1 MVVSDNLGVKMKPSY
16 SGTVMLA
23 TLLLACAAFAA
34 HAAAPPPAEFPPD
47 AFPSTYQPLP
57 TDTTLIQHAT
67 IYTGTGE
74 RIDDGAVLLRDGKI
88 VSLGKQIDAPAH
100 ATIID
105 AKGKFV
111 TPGLIDV
118 HSHLGVYP
126 SPSVASTANGN
137 EMTNPNTAQVMAEHS
152 VWPQDPG
159 FNTARAGGVTTLQI
173 LPGSGNLI
181 GGRGVVLKNLPATT
195 VQAMKF
201 PDAPYG
207 LKMACGE
214 NPMRVYGSRH
224 QFPSTIMGDVAGY
237 RQAFADA
244 QAYDRAWKAWQRK
257 VKAKGSA
264 DAGPPP
270 KRDLGKETLAEVL
283 DGKIRIQM
291 HCYRSDEM
299 AAMLDVAKEFG
310 FRITA
315 FHHAVEAYKI
325 PQLLA
330 KTDTCATMWADWWG
344 FKMEAWDGIRANLAM
359 VDAGG
364 ACALI
369 HSDDANGIQRLN
381 QEVTKAWAAGQQA
394 GLDISKAHAVMWMT
408 LNPAKVL
415 GLADQIGSLEPGKNA
430 DVVIWSDD
438 PFSVYARTDKVFLDG
453 ALVYDRADPARQAK
467 SDFMLGSFIDP
478 HTTEAATV
486 EDAP

>member
-1 MVVSDNLGVKMKPSY
+1 MKSSCMRAAMLAAWLGVSV
-16 SGTVMLA
+16 GVAAQAA
-23 TLLLACAAFAA
+23 T
-34 HAAAPPPAEFPPD
+34 PQPTEFPSN

-57 TDTTLIQHAT
+57 SQTTLIRHAT

-74 RIDDGAVLLRDGKI
+74 RIDDGSVLLRDGKVAAI
-88 VSLGKQIDAPAH
+88 GKQVEAPAG
-100 ATIID
+100 AVVID

-126 SPSVASTANGN
+126 SPSVEATANGN
-137 EMTNPNTAQVMAEHS
+137 EMTNPTTPQVMAEHS

-159 FNTARAGGVTTLQI
+159 FNTARAGGVTTLEI

-181 GGRGVVLKNLPATT
+181 GGRSVVLKNVPATT
-195 VQAMKF
+195 VQGMKF

-224 QFPSTIMGDVAGY
+224 QFPSTLMGDVAGY

-244 QAYDRAWKAWQRK
+244 QAYDREWKAWEAK
-257 VKAKGSA
+257 VKAKGAA

-283 DGKIRIQM
+283 DGRIRVQM
-291 HCYRSDEM
+291 HCYRADEM
-299 AAMLDVAKEFG
+299 AALLDVAQEFD
-310 FRITA
+310 FKIAA

-325 PQLLA
+325 PHLLA
-330 KTDTCATMWADWWG
+330 KADTCAAMWADWWG
-344 FKMEAWDGIRANLAM
+344 FKMEAWDGIRANIAM

-364 ACALI
+364 ACAMI
-369 HSDDANGIQRLN
+369 HSDDENGIQRLN
-381 QEVTKAWAAGQQA
+381 QEVAKALAAGRRA
-394 GLDISKAHAVMWMT
+394 GLDISKEHAVMWMT
-408 LNPAKVL
+408 LNPAKAL
-415 GLADQIGSLEPGKNA
+415 GLADRIGSLEPGKDA
-430 DVVIWSDD
+430 DVVIWSAD
-438 PFSVYARTDKVFLDG
+438 PFSVYARTEKVFLDG
-453 ALVYDRADPARQAK
+453 AVVYERDDPQRQST

-478 HTTEAATV
+478 HA
-486 EDAP
+486 DAPGEGAR

>member
-1 MVVSDNLGVKMKPSY
+1 MKSSHLRATMLAILLVVSAGV
-16 SGTVMLA
+16 VA
-23 TLLLACAAFAA
+23 NAAVS
-34 HAAAPPPAEFPPD
+34 APTEFPPD
-47 AFPSTYQPLP
+47 AFPSTYQALP
-57 TDTTLIQHAT
+57 GQTTLIQHAT

-74 RIDDGAVLLRDGKI
+74 RIDDGAVLLRDGKVAAI
-88 VSLGKQIDAPAH
+88 GKQVEAPAG
-100 ATIID
+100 AVVID
-105 AKGKFV
+105 AKGKYV

-126 SPSVASTANGN
+126 SPAVDATANGN
-137 EMTNPNTAQVMAEHS
+137 EMTNPTTPQVMAENS

-159 FNTARAGGVTTLQI
+159 FNTARAGGVTTLEI

-181 GGRGVVLKNLPATT
+181 GGRGVVLKNVPATT

-224 QFPSTIMGDVAGY
+224 QFPSTLMGDVAGY

-244 QAYDRAWKAWQRK
+244 QAYDREWKAWAAK
-257 VKAKGSA
+257 VKAKGSTE
-264 DAGPPP
+264 AGAPP

-283 DGKIRIQM
+283 DGKIRVQM
-291 HCYRSDEM
+291 HCYRADEM
-299 AAMLDVAKEFG
+299 AALLDVAREFG
-310 FRITA
+310 FKIAA

-325 PQLLA
+325 PQLLK
-330 KTDTCATMWADWWG
+330 KTDTCAAMWADWWG
-344 FKMEAWDGIRANLAM
+344 FKMEAWDGIRANIAM

-381 QEVTKAWAAGQQA
+381 QEVAKALAAGRRA

-408 LNPAKVL
+408 LNPARAL
-415 GLADQIGSLEPGKNA
+415 GLADRIGSLEPGKDA
-430 DVVIWSDD
+430 DVVIWSAD
-438 PFSVYARTDKVFLDG
+438 PFSVYARTEKVFLDG
-453 ALVYDRADPARQAK
+453 AVVFDRDDPQRQST
-467 SDFMLGSFIDP
+467 SDFMLGSFVDP
-478 HTTEAATV
+478 HASDATDV
-486 EDAP
+486 DTGESAR